1 MAGPSVIDDYLAELA
16 TRLPAT
22 IVAEVADGLHE
33 TYEFHQRRGLAADD
47 AARAALAEFG
57 DPATVIA
64 AFDAANPAGGLA
76 RSLLLTGPAVGGA
89 WATVLLTRQAWD
101 WPVAIAARAGFAA
114 AVLLA
119 VILLAVATVASR
131 YRRAARSAAAAYL
144 IVTAVDATMLS
155 YIIAVGIL
163 TAWPVPL
170 AAVLST
176 ARITFTLRRLPQAL
190 RCC

>member
-1 MAGPSVIDDYLAELA
+1 MSGPGVIDDYLAALA
-16 TRLPAT
+16 TRLPAP
-22 IVAEVADGLHE
+22 IVAELADGLHE
-33 TYEFHQRRGLAADD
+33 TYESHQRRGLADAA
-47 AARAALAEFG
+47 AARASLAEFG

-64 AFDAANPAGGLA
+64 AFVAANPARRSA

-89 WATVLLTRQAWD
+89 WATVLLTRQAWN

-119 VILLAVATVASR
+119 VVLLAVATFASR

-144 IVTAVDATMLS
+144 IVTVVDATMLS
-155 YIIAVGIL
+155 YVTAVGIL

-170 AAVLST
+170 ATVLST

-190 RCC
+190 RRC